1 MANIVMKRI
10 YEPNEETDG
19 CRILIDRL
27 WPRGIS
33 KEAAKLSYWLKDLA
47 PSNEL
52 RKWFCHKPELF
63 EEFRRRYL
71 DELRTD
77 EQKLEYIG
85 QIIEM
90 RTKGNVTLLYGAKD
104 PVHNHALVLMEEL
117 DRLAEMEG

>member
-1 MANIVMKRI
+1 MKRV
-10 YEPNEETDG
+10 YESYDEMDG

-33 KEAAKLSYWLKDLA
+33 KDVAKLSFWFKDLA

-71 DELRTD
+71 DELRSD
-77 EQKLEYIG
+77 EQKLEYI
-85 QIIEM
+85 QKIIE
-90 RTKGNVTLLYGAKD
+90 TADQGPVTLLYGAKD
-104 PVHNHALVLMEEL
+104 PVHNHAM
-117 DRLAEMEG
+117 